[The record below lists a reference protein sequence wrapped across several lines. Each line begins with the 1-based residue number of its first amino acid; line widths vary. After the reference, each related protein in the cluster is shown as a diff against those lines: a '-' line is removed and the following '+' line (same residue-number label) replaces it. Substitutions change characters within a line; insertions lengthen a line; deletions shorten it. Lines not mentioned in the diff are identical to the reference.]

1 MESMSGLIK
10 EFSDF
15 ARMPTPVMETNDLIN
30 LLKEAVFLQSNGN
43 PNIEFQS
50 ELFSDELICKFDA
63 TQINQGLINIIQNAI
78 NAINESKSNNNEVLK
93 MNSDSNAVQAIGTI
107 LVKCY
112 LENNTIFIII
122 EDSGPGFSE
131 TAIKKA
137 FEPYFTTR
145 KAGNGLGLAIVY
157 KIIND
162 HGGDINISNSGI
174 LGGAKITI
182 SIPYIKQ

>member
-1 MESMSGLIK
+1 
-10 EFSDF
+10 
-15 ARMPTPVMETNDLIN
+15 
-30 LLKEAVFLQSNGN
+30 
-43 PNIEFQS
+43 
-50 ELFSDELICKFDA
+50 
-63 TQINQGLINIIQNAI
+63 
-78 NAINESKSNNNEVLK
+78 